1 MQDAKSVSITFRF
14 PNSLFK
20 ELKEESEHKKVS
32 LNTLLNQI
40 VTAHVEWHARATS
53 AGFMPV
59 RRTLVRKL
67 MDSLTEGEIDNLAKD
82 ISGELKDA
90 SLIMM
95 GADTQ
100 RSLLG
105 FLERWVNASGF
116 SYRHFVESNNAHT
129 FIIQHE
135 MGYKWSH
142 YLDRICYYLTEE
154 VAAAK
159 PQTELSDKIFVLK
172 IKIKAS

>member
-1 MQDAKSVSITFRF
+1 MADTRSVSVTFRF
-14 PNSLFK
+14 PAALFK

-40 VTAHVEWHARATS
+40 VTAHVEWHARATN
-53 AGFMPV
+53 AGFISV

-67 MDSLTEGEIDNLAKD
+67 MDLLTEGEIDNLAKN
-82 ISGELKDA
+82 IAGELKDA
-90 SLIMM
+90 SLIVM
-95 GADTQ
+95 GAGTQ

-116 SYRHFVESNNAHT
+116 TYRHVVENNTHT

-135 MGYKWSH
+135 MGHKWAY
-142 YLDRICYYLTEE
+142 YLDRISYYLTEE

-159 PQTELSDKIFVLK
+159 PQIEISDKIFVLK

>member
-1 MQDAKSVSITFRF
+1 MPDTKSVSITFRF
-14 PNSLFK
+14 PAALFK

-40 VTAHVEWHARATS
+40 VTAHVEWHAHATS

-59 RRTLVRKL
+59 RRMLVKKL
-67 MDSLTEGEIDNLAKD
+67 MDLLTEGEIDNLAKN
-82 ISGELKDA
+82 IAGELKDA
-90 SLIMM
+90 SLIVM
-95 GADTQ
+95 GAGTQ

-116 SYRHFVESNNAHT
+116 TYRHLAESNIHT

-135 MGYKWSH
+135 MGHNWSH
-142 YLDRICYYLTEE
+142 YLGRICYYLTEE

-159 PQTELSDKIFVLK
+159 PQIEISDKIFVLK
-172 IKIKAS
+172 VKIK